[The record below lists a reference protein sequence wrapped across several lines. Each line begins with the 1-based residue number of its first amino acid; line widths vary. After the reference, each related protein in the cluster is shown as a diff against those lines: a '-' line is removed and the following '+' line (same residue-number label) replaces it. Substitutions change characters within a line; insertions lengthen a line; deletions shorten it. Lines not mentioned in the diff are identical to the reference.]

1 MKNIMFR
8 TKQKD
13 YSLQLDFNKK
23 INEVLELLNL
33 KLDSNQ
39 ILISQVNNSVID
51 INKSFTDNEIEN
63 NDVLK
68 IKG

>member
-8 TKQKD
+8 TEIKD
-13 YSLQLDFNKK
+13 YSLQLDFNKNIK
-23 INEVLELLNL
+23 EVLELLDINL
-33 KLDSNQ
+33 NTDQ
-39 ILISQVNNSVID
+39 ILISQVNNSVIN
-51 INKSFTDNEIEN
+51 INKSFTENEIEN